1 MLYNKSVPISESAL
15 IVVDAQDS
23 FKLGS
28 RWESRSNRQFE
39 EKTSRLIDLYREY
52 DLPVVFIMH
61 SDEDEGFHTD
71 SPEYRLMDFITRRPS
86 EPVFHKTTRN
96 SFTSTG
102 LGAYLLEKGVRR
114 LAITGIS
121 MEQCCETT
129 TRVAADLGYKVDFV
143 IDATLTFPI
152 PHPTTPGR
160 TLSVEAIQE
169 RTEYVLSGRFAT
181 ITTAA
186 DLEAELVEEP
196 RLTSLRQMEHHDA
209 NRLH

>member
-28 RWESRSNRQFE
+28 RWETRNNKQFE
-39 EKTSRLIDLYREY
+39 TKMARLIALYREHG
-52 DLPVVFIMH
+52 LPVIFMMH

-71 SPEYRLMDFITRRPS
+71 SPEYKLMDFIVRRPS
-86 EPVFHKTTRN
+86 EPVFHKETRN

-114 LAITGIS
+114 VAISGIS

-143 IDATLTFPI
+143 MDATVTFPI
-152 PHPTTPGR
+152 PHPTIPGR
-160 TLSVEAIQE
+160 TLSVEAIEE
-169 RTEYVLSGRFAT
+169 RTEYVLGGRFAT
-181 ITTAA
+181 ITTVEE
-186 DLEAELVEEP
+186 LEAELS
-196 RLTSLRQMEHHDA
+196 RDRQPA
-209 NRLH
+209 GVGS